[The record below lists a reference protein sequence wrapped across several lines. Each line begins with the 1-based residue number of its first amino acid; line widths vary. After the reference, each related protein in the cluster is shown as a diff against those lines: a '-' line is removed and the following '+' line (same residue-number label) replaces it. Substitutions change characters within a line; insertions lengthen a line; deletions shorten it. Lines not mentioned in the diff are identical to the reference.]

1 MRADPLLEPDL
12 KRKALVFTAAVCL
25 ALFAF
30 AFAIAPA
37 ACEGGLS
44 TYVWTGVA
52 AVATLGA
59 VPFVSEPKLPLR
71 GRVLRGLIL
80 ALLAIAAWTAGL
92 FAADVRIMCSLL

>member
-1 MRADPLLEPDL
+1 MRAGPRLEPDL
-12 KRKALVFTAAVCL
+12 KPKAFVFTAAVCL

-52 AVATLGA
+52 AVTTLGA
-59 VPFVSEPKLPLR
+59 VPFVSDPQLPLK
-71 GRVLRGLIL
+71 GRVLRGLFL
-80 ALLAIAAWTAGL
+80 ALLAVAAWMIGL
-92 FAADVRIMCSLL
+92 FAADVRIMCRLL